1 MWVWCYIIYIYSPR
15 PPCPSSQDIHIDII
29 KIITNTN
36 LPVLSLSSSDQTD
49 LNHTETGMFSQF
61 FSFLW
66 LTQLQALHI
75 LFLFYSLEQVVKYSK
90 SNFISFSQGIVFNSF
105 CRKYK
110 IPGLICCLAQ
120 LDHNI
125 SLMYI
130 RQTFGKNFAYNDFS
144 YFWCFKNLIHND
156 EKFN

>member
-1 MWVWCYIIYIYSPR
+1 
-15 PPCPSSQDIHIDII
+15 
-29 KIITNTN
+29 
-36 LPVLSLSSSDQTD
+36 
-49 LNHTETGMFSQF
+49 MFSQF
-61 FSFLW
+61 FCFLFPM
-66 LTQLQALHI
+66 TQLQALHI

-110 IPGLICCLAQ
+110 IPGLLWCLAQ

-130 RQTFGKNFAYNDFS
+130 RQNFGKNFAYNDFS
-144 YFWCFKNLIHND
+144 YFWCFKNLILND
-156 EKFN
+156 EKYAKRSIWIQLNCVNLSFIFNIIPSDEYGSCSHFTFGH